1 MYITVSQ
8 LANKI
13 NNLERFTMT
22 ELNQDIIK
30 ISVFLSSNKREIEY
44 YVYHRTKEKDRE
56 VYTEKTIP
64 GYIIDLMNENKI
76 IYHEIKTN
84 GEEIFVYSFI

>member
-1 MYITVSQ
+1 MYITVNQ
-8 LANKI
+8 LAKKI
-13 NNLERFTMT
+13 NNLERFTIA

-44 YVYHRTKEKDRE
+44 CVDYRTKNRE

-64 GYIIDLMNENKI
+64 GYIVELMNENRI

-84 GEEIFVYSFI
+84 GEETFVYSFI

>member
-13 NNLERFTMT
+13 NNLQRFTMT

-30 ISVFLSSNKREIEY
+30 ISVFLSDNRQTIIYYVDYKNGKREE
-44 YVYHRTKEKDRE
+44 
-56 VYTEKTIP
+56 YTEKTIP
-64 GYIIDLMNENKI
+64 CFIVELMNENKLS
-76 IYHEIKTN
+76 YHEKNRN
-84 GEEIFVYSFI
+84 GNETFVYSFI

>member
-1 MYITVSQ
+1 MFITVSQ

-30 ISVFLSSNKREIEY
+30 ISVFLTNNGKNIEY
-44 YVYHRTKEKDRE
+44 DVDYRTKDRE
-56 VYTEKTIP
+56 VYTEKDVP
-64 GYIIDLMNENKI
+64 GYIVELMNENKV
-76 IYHEIKTN
+76 IYHEIKHN
-84 GEEIFVYSFI
+84 GDETFVYSFI

>member
-1 MYITVSQ
+1 MFITVSQ

-30 ISVFLSSNKREIEY
+30 ISVFLSSNKREIKY
-44 YVYHRTKEKDRE
+44 YVYYRTKEKDRE
-56 VYTEKTIP
+56 VYTEKNVP
-64 GYIIDLMNENKI
+64 GFIVELMNENKV
-76 IYHEIKTN
+76 IYHEIKHN
-84 GEEIFVYSFI
+84 GEETFVYSFI

>member
-22 ELNQDIIK
+22 EINHDIIK
-30 ISVFLSSNKREIEY
+30 ISVFLSNNRQTIIYYVDYKSGKREE
-44 YVYHRTKEKDRE
+44 
-56 VYTEKTIP
+56 YTEKTIP
-64 GYIIDLMNENKI
+64 NFIVELMNENKLS
-76 IYHEIKTN
+76 YHEKKHN
-84 GEEIFVYSFI
+84 GNETFVYSFI